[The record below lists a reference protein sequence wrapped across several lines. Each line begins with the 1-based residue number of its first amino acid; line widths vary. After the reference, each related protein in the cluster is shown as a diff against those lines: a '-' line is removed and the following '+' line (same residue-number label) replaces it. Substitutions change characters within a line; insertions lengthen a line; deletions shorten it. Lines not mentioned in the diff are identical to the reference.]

1 MINYQSKPNRIRLIV
16 LDLGTLFCRRL
27 LLHWN
32 VIETTDQELLSH
44 LIDVLNVSPIVA
56 KILINR
62 GIQTYDEAKKFFRP
76 DWDDLYDP
84 FLMKDM
90 EIAVKRLIAA
100 KENDEKVL
108 VYGDYDVDGITSVSL
123 LYLFLKS
130 IHVDVEFYIPD
141 RLKEGYGLANQG
153 IKKAAD
159 QGVQLLISVDC
170 GITAIDE
177 VQFANQLGV
186 DVIVSDHH
194 EPSEVLPKAI
204 AVVDPKREDCGYPF
218 KELAGVGVAFKLI
231 QAVSQAL
238 ELEDS
243 VYREYIDLVALGSA
257 ADIVPL
263 VDENRVLVNKGIEK
277 LNMRER
283 IGLRALIESSGLGDR
298 ILGTGQ
304 VVFILAPRINA
315 VGRMGNAER
324 AVRLL
329 ITESAQKARNIASI
343 LESENRTRKSIDEM
357 TFLEALEF
365 LEWEYNKDQDKAV
378 VLANDG
384 WHSGVIG
391 IVASRI
397 VEHIHRPT
405 VMIAIEDGVGKGSAR
420 SIQGF
425 DIYSAIQQCEHNLLG
440 FGGHK
445 YAAGL
450 TIDPEK
456 IQDFKNDFKSIAA
469 ETLNEEDMVKKLA
482 IDSEITLP
490 EIDDKMVR
498 ILNQFAP
505 FGPQNMRP
513 VFCAKNCR
521 IVGSPKIVGKNHLKF
536 RVAQGDKIF
545 DAIGFDLGNL
555 EYRLTPGEDSLNIAF
570 VVDEN
575 HWNGETKVQLRIK
588 DLN

>member
-1 MINYQSKPNRIRLIV
+1 M
-16 LDLGTLFCRRL
+16 
-27 LLHWN
+27 HWN
-32 VIETTDQELLSH
+32 VIETSDQVVLKSLAES
-44 LIDVLNVSPIVA
+44 LNVSSVVA
-56 KILINR
+56 RILMNR
-62 GIQTYDEAKKFFRP
+62 GIDTFDKAKKFFRP
-76 DWDDLYDP
+76 AWNDLYDP

-90 EIAVKRLIAA
+90 EKAVTRLISAI
-100 KENDEKVL
+100 KNQEKIL
-108 VYGDYDVDGITSVSL
+108 IYGDYDVDGITSVSL
-123 LYLFLKS
+123 LYLFLQS
-130 IHVDVEFYIPD
+130 IDADVDFYIPD
-141 RLKEGYGLANQG
+141 RLKEGYGLTIQG
-153 IKKAAD
+153 IQQAVD
-159 QGVQLLISVDC
+159 MGVKLLISVDC
-170 GITAIDE
+170 GITAFDE
-177 VQFANQLGV
+177 VAFANEAGLE
-186 DVIVSDHH
+186 VIVSDHH
-194 EPSEVLPKAI
+194 EPGERLPD
-204 AVVDPKREDCGYPF
+204 AVAVIDPKRADCLYPF
-218 KELAGVGVAFKLI
+218 KELAGVGVAFKVI
-231 QAVSQAL
+231 QAISQCL
-238 ELEDS
+238 ELED
-243 VYREYIDLVALGSA
+243 VIYQDYVDLVALGSA

-277 LNMRER
+277 LNRR
-283 IGLRALIESSGLGDR
+283 DRVGLRALIESSGLGDR
-298 ILGTGQ
+298 QLGTGQ

-329 ITESAQKARNIASI
+329 ITESVQKARNIASI

-365 LEWEYNKDQDKAV
+365 LEREYDINEDKAV
-378 VLANDG
+378 VLANKG

-405 VMIAIEDGVGKGSAR
+405 VMIAIEEGIGKGSAR
-420 SIQGF
+420 SIPGF
-425 DIYSAIQQCEHNLLG
+425 DVYSAIQQCEHNLLG

-450 TIDPEK
+450 TIDPDK
-456 IQDFKNDFKSIAA
+456 IEDFKRDFKTIAA
-469 ETLNEEDMVKKLA
+469 KTLTEEDMVQRLS

-513 VFCAKNCR
+513 VFCSKNCR
-521 IVGSPKIVGKNHLKF
+521 IVGTPKIVGKNHLKF
-536 RVAQGDKIF
+536 RVSQGGKIF
-545 DAIGFDLGNL
+545 DAIGFDLGEL
-555 EYRLTPGEDSLNIAF
+555 EYRLTPGEDSLNIVY

>member
-1 MINYQSKPNRIRLIV
+1 M
-16 LDLGTLFCRRL
+16 
-27 LLHWN
+27 HWN
-32 VIETTDQELLSH
+32 VVETFDQELLKE
-44 LIDVLNVSPIVA
+44 LAEALNVSPVIA
-56 KILINR
+56 KILLNR
-62 GIQTYDEAKKFFRP
+62 GIVSFDNAKKFFRP
-76 DWDDLYDP
+76 SWDHLYDP

-90 EIAVKRLIAA
+90 DKAVNRLISA
-100 KENDEKVL
+100 KENEEKVL
-108 VYGDYDVDGITSVSL
+108 IYGDYDVDGITSVSL

-141 RLKEGYGLANQG
+141 RLKEGYGLANSG
-153 IKKAAD
+153 IQQAVD

-177 VQFANQLGV
+177 VAHANSLGI

-194 EPSEVLPKAI
+194 EPGEVLPEAM
-204 AVVDPKREDCGYPF
+204 AVIDPKRNDCQYPF
-218 KELAGVGVAFKLI
+218 KELAGVGVAFKFI
-231 QAVSQAL
+231 QAVSQSL

-243 VYREYIDLVALGSA
+243 VYRDYIDLVALGSA

-263 VDENRVLVNKGIEK
+263 VDENRVLVSKGVEK
-277 LNMRER
+277 LNMRDR
-283 IGLRALIESSGLGDR
+283 VGLRALIDSSGLGDR
-298 ILGTGQ
+298 QLGTGQ

-329 ITESAQKARNIASI
+329 ITDSTQKAKNIASI

-357 TFLEALEF
+357 TYLEALEF
-365 LEWEYNKDQDKAV
+365 LEWEYDKEQDKAV
-378 VLANDG
+378 VLANEG

-397 VEHIHRPT
+397 VEHLHRPT
-405 VMIAIEDGVGKGSAR
+405 VMISIEDGVGKGSAR

-425 DIYSAIQQCEHNLLG
+425 DIYSAIQQCEHTLLG

-450 TIDPEK
+450 SIDPDRIKE
-456 IQDFKNDFKSIAA
+456 FKEHFKSIAA
-469 ETLNEEDMVKKLA
+469 KTLNEEDMIQKLT

-490 EIDDKMVR
+490 DINDKMVR
-498 ILNQFAP
+498 ILKQFAP

-521 IVGSPKIVGKNHLKF
+521 IVGTPKIVGKNHLKF
-536 RVAQGDKIF
+536 RVAQGDKVF

-555 EYRLTPGEDSLNIAF
+555 EYRLSPGEDSLNIAF